1 MIERVQKKMQKDEEE
16 NTLDTSRLCKV
27 LSKNADVSEYLMNL
41 EVSFIKGSNET
52 LEILITT
59 SLSRLKRRRI

>member
-16 NTLDTSRLCKV
+16 NTLDTSRLRKV
-27 LSKNADVSEYLMNL
+27 LSKNPDVSEYLMNL
-41 EVSFIKGSNET
+41 DGSFMKSSNET
-52 LEILITT
+52 LEILIST